1 MIELIKYV
9 KNSTYR
15 INVLKA
21 IDGNVKTPTE
31 ISKDSGVL
39 RSHLSNVLRDLKEKE
54 LIECLNPAARKG
66 RLYRLTDDGFEVL
79 KNIK

>member
-1 MIELIKYV
+1 MIEKIKYV

-15 INVLKA
+15 INVIKA
-21 IDGNVKTPTE
+21 IGSDVKTPTE

-39 RSHLSNVLRDLKEKE
+39 RSHLSNVLRNLKEKE
-54 LIECLNPAARKG
+54 LVECLNPTARKG

-79 KNIK
+79 KNIR